1 MPSRCPVW
9 SAVTL
14 LFVSGCAFVGAPGS
28 NVRGCYPN
36 PGSPPPAASEP
47 PLTRFIAM
55 GDFGSGESGNNRA
68 VATAME
74 RFVAAADPRPE
85 RAFELGDNFYDHG
98 LLGADA
104 SCWDVPVPQQIT
116 AHALAVL
123 QPFEFLRDRA
133 IPLTAIPGN
142 HDYGCSG
149 RGLTN
154 QFDIDRWL
162 PAPHRW
168 GDRWQLIAGPPQE
181 VILGN
186 GAVQVIT
193 LDSYR
198 MIGEDRFRTESAARL
213 EDLLRAGRDRYRWQV
228 VATHHPLQ
236 TNGAHDGAWWKGT
249 VPKLFS
255 FLLFPSHALAAAQ
268 IPPFDFLNEG
278 AYAVRYTYYR
288 RAVEAAVQRS
298 GASVAVVLAGHDHD
312 LQLLA
317 PSVTGGPFTL
327 VSGSAA
333 RCTPVRA
340 RSDTLFASGQ
350 HGFAVVTAY
359 ASHLDVAFVG
369 TSGCATRTTC
379 GGAADGLPHVLFGHR
394 IPRPAGRGLPAG

>member
-1 MPSRCPVW
+1 MPSRPLVW
-9 SAVTL
+9 FAVL
-14 LFVSGCAFVGAPGS
+14 LQFVSGCAFVGGPGS
-28 NVRGCYPN
+28 NVWGCYPN
-36 PGSPPPAASEP
+36 PGSPPAAASDP
-47 PLTRFIAM
+47 PLTRFIVM
-55 GDFGSGESGNNRA
+55 GDFGTGESGTNRA

-74 RFVAAADPRPE
+74 RFVADAALIPE
-85 RAFELGDNFYDHG
+85 RAFELGDNFYYRG

-104 SCWDVPVPQQIT
+104 SCWALPAPPEQVT
-116 AHALAVL
+116 AQALEVL
-123 QPFEFLRDRA
+123 QPFEFLRDRG

-142 HDYGCSG
+142 HDYGCGG

-154 QFDIDRWL
+154 QFDVDRWL

-198 MIGEDRFRTESAARL
+198 MISEDRFRTESAARL

-228 VATHHPLQ
+228 IATHHPLR
-236 TNGAHDGAWWKGT
+236 THGAHDGAWWKGT
-249 VPKLFS
+249 MPKLLS

-268 IPPFDFLNEG
+268 IPPFDLLNEG
-278 AYAVRYTYYR
+278 VYAVRYAYYR
-288 RAVEAAVQRS
+288 RAVEAAIQRS
-298 GASVAVVLAGHDHD
+298 GAPVAVVLAGHDHD

-317 PSVTGGPFTL
+317 PRVAGEPFTL
-327 VSGSAA
+327 ISGSAA
-333 RCTPVRA
+333 KCTPVRA

-350 HGFAVVTAY
+350 HGFAVVTVYEAQ
-359 ASHLDVAFVG
+359 LDVTFVG
-369 TSGCATRTTC
+369 TSGCAARAAC
-379 GGAADGLPHVLFGHR
+379 GGAPDGLPHMLFSHR
-394 IPRPAGRGLPAG
+394 IPQRAR